1 MQIGK
6 LSNSELQRLVL
17 SRLPELSDRTLIGAS
32 IGADCAWISLANEML
47 IASSDP
53 ITAGGMQSGTLA
65 VHVSCN
71 DIAAAGVKPI
81 GILIVIL
88 VPPSSTQEDIV
99 TIVDQASA
107 AAKKLGVDIVGGHTE
122 VTESVNTI
130 VVTTTAFGI
139 SDNSCPQ
146 LKGKAIPGDSL
157 LMTKS
162 AAIEGTWI
170 IAMNHQER
178 LVNCVDQVYI
188 REAKEYLSRISVV
201 EDGVSAAMCCSDRS
215 ESVDGSCRTSVV
227 HFMHDA
233 TEGGVLG
240 ASYEMAEYSK
250 IGLEVNTD
258 LIPVDESTVQI
269 CKALNIDPLRMI
281 SSGSMLIATSEP
293 DSVCKELVSK
303 GIPCTKIGTFLE
315 SGFVLSDQF
324 GNKSEFLGP
333 HRDEIYT
340 L

>member
-6 LSNSELQRLVL
+6 LSNSELQKMVF
-17 SRLPELSDRTLIGAS
+17 SRLPKLSDRTLIGAS
-32 IGADCAWISLANEML
+32 IGADCAWISLTNEIL

-71 DIAAAGVKPI
+71 DIAAAGVRPI

-88 VPPSSTQEDIV
+88 VPPSSTQDDIV

-146 LKGKAIPGDSL
+146 LKGKAIPGDTL

-170 IAMNHQER
+170 ISMNHEDR
-178 LVNCVDQVYI
+178 ISNLIDPRYI

-201 EDGVSAAMCCSDRS
+201 EDGVSAAMCCAERS
-215 ESVDGSCRTSVV
+215 ESPDNSRRMSVV

-240 ASYEMAEYSK
+240 ASYEMAEYSG
-250 IGLEVNTD
+250 IGLEVNID
-258 LIPVDESTVQI
+258 LIPVDESTKKI
-269 CKALNIDPLRMI
+269 CSALNIDPLRMI

-293 DSVCKELVSK
+293 DSVCKELIEK
-303 GIPCTKIGTFLE
+303 GIPCAKIGTFID
-315 SGFVLSDQF
+315 SGYNLTDRF
-324 GNKSEFLGP
+324 GNKSEFIGP
-333 HRDEIYT
+333 QRDEIYT